1 MAPTA
6 EELVRQ
12 LEQCELPASVLKRG
26 RKHNLNILRCV
37 DT

>member
-12 LEQCELPASVLKRG
+12 LEQVKLPASVLKHG
-26 RKHNLNILRCV
+26 RKDNLNILRYV
-37 DT
+37 VA